1 MATARL
7 HQTSRLDNSDC
18 YSDCEDYD
26 NILAVAVAVPAAVI
40 AFAIVPTSGF
50 GSKTGALVVVVGA
63 TPHRP
68 DVHHPFLLVLP
79 RRCRPGRRRSSPSS
93 SPSPRRAR
101 RNRSTN
107 RRRRSPCSL
116 VVFSV
121 LNVDDD
127 VIIIRLF
134 SLLAFVGI
142 SIEY

>member
-1 MATARL
+1 MATA
-7 HQTSRLDNSDC
+7 HWCQTSRRDNSDC
-18 YSDCEDYD
+18 YSDCEDDD
-26 NILAVAVAVPAAVI
+26 NILAVVVVVPADVI
-40 AFAIVPTSGF
+40 AFAIVPTNCF

-63 TPHRP
+63 SPHRP
-68 DVHHPFLLVLP
+68 GVLHPFLLVLP

-101 RNRSTN
+101 RNHSTN

-127 VIIIRLF
+127 VKIIRLF

-142 SIEY
+142 SME